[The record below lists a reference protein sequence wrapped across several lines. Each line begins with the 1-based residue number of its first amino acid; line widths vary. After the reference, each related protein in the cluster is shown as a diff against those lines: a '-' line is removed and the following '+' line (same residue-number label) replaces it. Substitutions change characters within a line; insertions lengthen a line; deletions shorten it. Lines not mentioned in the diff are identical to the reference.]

1 MKHYHHV
8 FSKKRHACQS
18 HLAKNLAPKN
28 DREHFLKIAKEK
40 IAALHEGNFARY
52 RLRPGE
58 FKNWLATVKHPNT
71 KRPYTKMVCQPMLE
85 LLAYLCVNDFKIF
98 IVSGGG
104 IEFMHP
110 WTERAYDIPPEQ
122 VIGSSIKTKFEL
134 RNGNPVPVRL
144 PEINF
149 IDDKQGKPV
158 GINQHIGRRSIFAF
172 GNSDGDLQM
181 LQWTAAGQ
189 GPRFM
194 GIVHH
199 TDAEREWA
207 YDRQSHI
214 GRLNKALG
222 EAKKSLDPCG
232 HEK

>member
-1 MKHYHHV
+1 MMLAMKDYHHV
-8 FSKKRHACQS
+8 FSKKRQACQS
-18 HLAKNLAPKN
+18 HLAKNLASKN

-85 LLAYLCVNDFKIF
+85 LFAYLRVNGFKIF

-144 PEINF
+144 PE
-149 IDDKQGKPV
+149 
-158 GINQHIGRRSIFAF
+158 ST
-172 GNSDGDLQM
+172 SSM
-181 LQWTAAGQ
+181 T
-189 GPRFM
+189 
-194 GIVHH
+194 
-199 TDAEREWA
+199 
-207 YDRQSHI
+207 
-214 GRLNKALG
+214 NKASPW
-222 EAKKSLDPCG
+222 ASTSTSAVDPFSLSTTPTATFRCSSGQRQDWVHDSWALFTTPTPSVSG
-232 HEK
+232 LMTGNRISAV